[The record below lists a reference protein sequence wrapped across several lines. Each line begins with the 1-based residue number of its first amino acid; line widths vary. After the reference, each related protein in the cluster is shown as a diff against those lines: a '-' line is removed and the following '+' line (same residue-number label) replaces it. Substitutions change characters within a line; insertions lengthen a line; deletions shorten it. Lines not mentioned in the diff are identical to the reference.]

1 MLEKIGEI
9 CVTLKKKSIKMKEKK
24 KKVSLLI
31 VI

>member
-24 KKVSLLI
+24 KKIKQLI
-31 VI
+31 DI